1 MITIFSFETTH
12 YLETLFGIFY
22 EDEDEPV
29 ITVIDEDKMPTKG
42 LLIANYTEK
51 EIDRYSTK
59 ANHQRF
65 NTKFGMSPTVA
76 CIFYE

>member
-1 MITIFSFETTH
+1 MIMITIFSFETTH

-51 EIDRYSTK
+51 EIDR
-59 ANHQRF
+59 
-65 NTKFGMSPTVA
+65 
-76 CIFYE
+76 